1 MRSNAYAVRREAHV
15 ERQREESAAGLMS
28 DRFPGVSSIV
38 VTMNY
43 KGDRLSSLVRTVNFF
58 AGSPAYF
65 RISCLGEGCERG
77 ALDLTWVIHRMIR
90 GRERSAKGELGCEN
104 RDPAVHHAN
113 VDYGVTITYR

>member
-1 MRSNAYAVRREAHV
+1 MRREAYV

-28 DRFPGVSSIV
+28 DRFPDVSSIV

-43 KGDRLSSLVRTVNFF
+43 KGNRATSLLRTVNFV
-58 AGSPAYF
+58 AGSPACF

-77 ALDLTWVIHRMIR
+77 ALDLTWVIQRMIR
-90 GRERSAKGELGCEN
+90 GHKRSAKGELGCEN
-104 RDPAVHHAN
+104 RDPAVQHAD